1 MVRMLG
7 VRLPMVRHLMRLH
20 VIGLPHTEVTERF
33 LTCAYTQKVLKFGQ
47 MMTEHGIP
55 TVIYAAGDETEAI
68 CDEYV
73 PVLSTD
79 ERLSIF
85 GPEADDPNGTWAHV
99 TWDPA
104 HESWQKLNTR
114 AVEAINERA
123 EPGDLVLLASGGAQ
137 RSIAER
143 LTHLVSCE
151 PFVGYEGIALP
162 FCAFESQAWRHH
174 VYGRTGINDGRW
186 YDTVIPNYFNPDDFH
201 VETRKDNPPYLLYI
215 GRLIYR
221 KGILTA
227 NQVAKAA
234 DIELKVAGPG
244 AASYKDR
251 TLITTD
257 NCVLDDVDYLGPLD
271 PIARA
276 DAMARATAVIAPTT
290 YIEPFG
296 GVTVEAMFSGTPA
309 ITTQWGVY
317 PETVREGISGCRFD
331 TLKGG
336 VEAIG
341 KAAALK
347 PQEIRQYALENYSL
361 KAVAPQ
367 FADWFARLNGL
378 YGEGWT
384 DLT

>member
-1 MVRMLG
+1 
-7 VRLPMVRHLMRLH
+7 MRLH
-20 VIGLPHTEVTERF
+20 LVGLPHTEVSERF
-33 LTCAYTQKVLKFGQ
+33 LTCAYTQKILKFGR
-47 MMTEHGIP
+47 MMTNQGHK
-55 TVIYAAGDETEAI
+55 VNIYAAGNETEAI

-73 PVLSTD
+73 ALLSTE

-85 GPEADDPNGTWAHV
+85 GPAADDPNGTWAHV

-104 HESWQKLNTR
+104 HEAWQKLNSR
-114 AVEAINERA
+114 AIEEINERA

-137 RSIAER
+137 KSIAQG
-143 LTHLVSCE
+143 LPHLVACE

-162 FCAFESQAWRHH
+162 FCAFESHAWRHY
-174 VYGRTGINDGRW
+174 VYGKMGIDDGRW
-186 YDTVIPNYFNPDDFH
+186 YDAVIPNYFNPDDFH
-201 VETRKDNPPYLLYI
+201 VETKERPPYLLYI

-234 DIELKVAGPG
+234 GIELKVAGPG
-244 AASYKDR
+244 ALTYKDR
-251 TLITTD
+251 TLVSTD
-257 NCVLDDVDYLGPLD
+257 NCVLEDVEYLGPLG
-271 PIARA
+271 PVERSK
-276 DAMARATAVIAPTT
+276 AMARAIAVIAPTV
-290 YIEPFG
+290 YVEPFG

-317 PETVREGISGCRFD
+317 PETVREGISGYRFD

-336 VEAIG
+336 VKAIE

-347 PQEIRQYALENYSL
+347 PSKIRQYASENYSL
-361 KAVAPQ
+361 KALAPR
-367 FADWFARLNGL
+367 FSDWFERLNGL